1 VATGHHGLDGDSVTI
16 RSSRPQIQSATSNF
30 VRDIAAAVTPAAGL
44 SSSSLGLF
52 WASCAASTPVDTTMI
67 APTLANIASMER
79 IWKLTTVAVALTLA
93 SF

>member
-1 VATGHHGLDGDSVTI
+1 
-16 RSSRPQIQSATSNF
+16 
-30 VRDIAAAVTPAAGL
+30 
-44 SSSSLGLF
+44 
-52 WASCAASTPVDTTMI
+52 VDTTMI